1 MKKKSI
7 ERVLLIVFLGM
18 SLSIVGI
25 SQKTEDPGVMLRSAI
40 EKEEVD
46 GDLQGAIKL
55 YGQIIAKYSGI
66 SAVAAQAQLRIGLCY
81 EKLGSKTI
89 QQAQEA
95 FQKVID
101 NYPAQK
107 EEIAMAKERISVLSK
122 ALKITPPEPY
132 FRKISVPVNLSQ
144 GVRLSPDGKKMTF
157 SSGLYEGSMWI
168 IPVPGNVSPDIAGE
182 PSKLIGEGEV
192 WTWGHVWSQDGKWIA
207 YNCLKNEKDI
217 FVDEIHIVPSSGGE
231 PKKISTSVNRGGGFH
246 LLQYCL
252 SLSPDGKVLAYSTR
266 EENKQGEQK
275 QSFIYTVSVDS
286 GAAKRLTEDRTWLPS
301 FSPDGKNIAYVKA
314 YGSEGS
320 KSGSD
325 LWIIPSD
332 GSKSVQVTDLGG
344 EIWDSVWSPNSR
356 MIALLRWPV
365 SSDGLNEIWIVPI
378 SRDGKPQG
386 SPTKINL
393 FLTSSIRLAG
403 WTPDNRIGL
412 LLQNPVHQAIYTV
425 PSSGG
430 KATQVTSAG
439 THPSWSPDGK
449 RLFFYME
456 ENICSSPAEG
466 GKVSVIP
473 ISGNV
478 QDEGWYSPNLSPDG
492 KTVVFPGIKKEVP
505 GTHIW
510 TVPAKGG
517 EATQITNSPGTDVFP
532 SWSPDGMWIV
542 FCRQQKKDDG
552 KTYKTDLFL
561 VPAEGGEEKQLTFSP
576 DEVERISAWSPDGKL
591 IAYASGVKEI
601 KAISLEGS
609 EPITLVKRPRGG
621 GFTWSPDG
629 NRIVYSDT
637 GKIYMISLDGGEPT
651 EVKTGLEADVLRLS
665 WSPDGKKIAF
675 DARKGG
681 DYEFYLM
688 ENFLPKTDNKK

>member
-1 MKKKSI
+1 MKKNSLVFTVVLVLSLSLGIFAVQSGQDLFQKALAKERAEGNLEEAI
-7 ERVLLIVFLGM
+7 VLYERVINE
-18 SLSIVGI
+18 
-25 SQKTEDPGVMLRSAI
+25 SQDKAL
-40 EKEEVD
+40 K
-46 GDLQGAIKL
+46 
-55 YGQIIAKYSGI
+55 
-66 SAVAAQAQLRIGLCY
+66 AQAQLRIGLCF
-81 EKLGSKTI
+81 EKLGQKNSK
-89 QQAQEA
+89 QAQDA

-107 EEIAMAKERISVLSK
+107 AEIAIAKERLSILSK
-122 ALKITPPEPY
+122 ALKITPQEPY
-132 FRKISVPVNLSQ
+132 FRKISVPVKLSP

-182 PSKLIGEGEV
+182 PSKLSGEGEAF
-192 WTWGHVWSQDGKWIA
+192 TWGHVWSQDGKWIA
-207 YNCLKNEKDI
+207 YNCLTNEKDI
-217 FVDEIHIVPSSGGE
+217 FVDEIHVIPSSGGE
-231 PKKISTSVNRGGGFH
+231 PKKISTPVNRGGGFH
-246 LLQYCL
+246 LFQYCL
-252 SLSPDGKVLAYSTR
+252 SLSPDGKVLAYSTK
-266 EENKQGEQK
+266 EENKQGEPK
-275 QSFIYTVSVDS
+275 QSFIYTVSVDG
-286 GAAKRLTEDRTWLPS
+286 GAAKRLTEERTWLPS

-314 YGSEGS
+314 YGSKGS

-332 GSKSVQVTDLGG
+332 GGKSVQVTDLGG
-344 EIWDSVWSPNSR
+344 DIWDSVWSPDGR
-356 MIALLRWPV
+356 MIALLRSPL
-365 SSDGLNEIWIVPI
+365 SNEEINEIWIVPI
-378 SRDGKPQG
+378 SRERKSQG
-386 SPTKINL
+386 APTKINL
-393 FLTSSIRLAG
+393 FLTSSMRLAG

-430 KATQVTSAG
+430 KATQVTLAG

-466 GKVSVIP
+466 GQVSVIP
-473 ISGNV
+473 ISGNA
-478 QDEGWYSPNLSPDG
+478 QEAGEWYSPNLSPDG
-492 KTVVFPGIKKEVP
+492 KTVVFPGTKKENP

-561 VPAEGGEEKQLTFSP
+561 VPAEGGEERQLTFSP
-576 DEVERISAWSPDGKL
+576 AEVERISAWSPDGKL
-591 IAYASGVKEI
+591 VAYASGNKVI
-601 KAISLEGS
+601 KAVSLEGS
-609 EPITLVKRPRGG
+609 EPMILVKRQRGG

-629 NRIVYSDT
+629 NKIVYSDM
-637 GKIYMISLDGGEPT
+637 GKIYMIFLDGGEPT
-651 EVKTGLEADVLRLS
+651 EVETGLKAYVLRLS

-688 ENFLPKTDNKK
+688 ENFLPKTNNKK

>member
-1 MKKKSI
+1 MKKF
-7 ERVLLIVFLGM
+7 LILGLILITIFL
-18 SLSIVGI
+18 SFGI
-25 SQKTEDPGVMLRSAI
+25 SSSQSGQDLFQRALAKERAEGNLEEAIVLYQKVIDFSQDKAL
-40 EKEEVD
+40 K
-46 GDLQGAIKL
+46 
-55 YGQIIAKYSGI
+55 
-66 SAVAAQAQLRIGLCY
+66 AQAQLRIGLCY
-81 EKLGSKTI
+81 EKLGQKNSK
-89 QQAQEA
+89 QAQEA
-95 FQKVID
+95 FQKVVD
-101 NYPAQK
+101 NYPTQK
-107 EEIAMAKERISVLSK
+107 VEIAIAKERLSILSK
-122 ALKITPPEPY
+122 ALKITPQEPY

-157 SSGLYEGSMWI
+157 SSSLYEGSMWI
-168 IPVPGNVSPDIAGE
+168 IPVQGNVSSDIAGE
-182 PSKLIGEGEV
+182 PSKLSGEGEV

-207 YNCLKNEKDI
+207 YNCMKNEKDI
-217 FVDEIHIVPSSGGE
+217 FVDEIHIITSSGGE
-231 PKKISTSVNRGGGFH
+231 PKKISTPVNRGGGFH

-266 EENKQGEQK
+266 EENKQGEPK
-275 QSFIYTVSVDS
+275 QSFIYTVSVDG
-286 GAAKRLTEDRTWLPS
+286 GAAKRLTGERTWLPS

-314 YGSEGS
+314 YGSKGS

-332 GSKSVQVTDLGG
+332 GGKSVQVTDLG
-344 EIWDSVWSPNSR
+344 EDIWDSVWSPDGR
-356 MIALLRWPV
+356 MIALLRRPLPNE
-365 SSDGLNEIWIVPI
+365 GINEIWIIPI
-378 SRDGKPQG
+378 SRDRKSQG
-386 SPTKINL
+386 APKKINL
-393 FLTSSIRLAG
+393 HLTSSTRLAG

-412 LLQNPVHQAIYTV
+412 LLQNPIHQAIYTV

-439 THPSWSPDGK
+439 THPSWTPNGK

-466 GKVSVIP
+466 GSVSVIP

-478 QDEGWYSPNLSPDG
+478 QEEGWYSPNLSPDG
-492 KTVVFPGIKKEVP
+492 KTVLFPATKKENP

-517 EATQITNSPGTDVFP
+517 EATQITDSPGTDVFP

-561 VPAEGGEEKQLTFSP
+561 VPAEGGEERQLTFSP

-591 IAYASGVKEI
+591 IAYASGAKEI
-601 KAISLEGS
+601 KTVSLEGS
-609 EPITLVKRPRGG
+609 EPMILVKRQRGG

-629 NRIVYSDT
+629 NKIVYSDM
-637 GKIYMISLDGGEPT
+637 GKIYMIFLDGGEPT
-651 EVKTGLEADVLRLS
+651 EVKTGLEANVLRLS

-688 ENFLPKTDNKK
+688 ENFLPNTKDKK